1 MAYTTDQR
9 DALQQAIAS
18 GVLKLTYD
26 GKLVEY
32 RSMAEL
38 KAALDAVE
46 ADLAR
51 QNNTPQTRRIKI
63 FSHKDL

>member
-18 GVLKLTYD
+18 GVLKLNYD

-38 KAALDAVE
+38 KAALEAVE

-51 QNNTPQTRRIKI
+51 QNNTPLTRRIKI
-63 FSHKDL
+63 FAKKDL

>member
-1 MAYTTDQR
+1 MTYTIEQR

-18 GVLKLTYD
+18 GVLKLSYD

-38 KAALDAVE
+38 KTALNEVNAG
-46 ADLAR
+46 LAR
-51 QNNTPQTRRIKI
+51 DNNKITTRQIKI
-63 FSHKDL
+63 FAKKDL

>member
-1 MAYTTDQR
+1 MTYTTDQR

-26 GKLVEY
+26 GKQVEY

-51 QNNTPQTRRIKI
+51 QNNQQPTRRIKI